1 MARVRVHHLT
11 SVDGEIVFDIDP
23 EIAGITAGGTR
34 VADGVTV
41 DEVAQLARAMTY
53 KFAAFEQRLGGAK
66 AGIRPRLID
75 THADTMARYCD
86 EIRPL
91 VEARTFL
98 TGADMG
104 TVTADFA
111 SLRDPGAINV
121 FDEVIDGV
129 GFEELVTGRGVLAAA
144 EAWLG
149 GLEGRTIAL
158 EGFGA
163 VGGGVAREAVRRGA
177 RLVAVSTVD
186 GAVADSAGLDVEAL
200 FDARAEYGERFV
212 NHLDLELHR
221 PVELHRLPVDVLI
234 PGARTGV
241 IDAPV
246 AEQVRAKAV
255 VPAANVPYTADGLE
269 TLRRRRIPALPDFI
283 TNAGA
288 VLAYQAPPGLPP
300 HEVLAR
306 ADRLIAERIADAKI
320 ARMDPYAH
328 AVLMA
333 ETFITTWIPA
343 EHRPSGPA
351 LAGAVEV

>member
-1 MARVRVHHLT
+1 MLVHHLQ

-23 EIAGITAGGTR
+23 DITGITAGGTR
-34 VADGVTV
+34 VVDGVTV

-53 KFAAFEQRLGGAK
+53 KFASFEQRLGGAK
-66 AGIRPRLID
+66 AGIRPRLLD
-75 THADTMARYCD
+75 THAETMQRYCD

-98 TGADMG
+98 TGADLG

-111 SLRDPGAINV
+111 PLRAPGSTSV

-144 EAWLG
+144 DAWLG

-163 VGGGVAREAVRRGA
+163 VGGGVARDAKRRGA
-177 RLVAVSTVD
+177 KLVAVSTIE
-186 GAVADSAGLDVEAL
+186 GAVADGTGLDIDAL
-200 FDARAEYGERFV
+200 FEARAEHGDAFV
-212 NHLDLELHR
+212 HHLDLEVHR
-221 PVELHRLPVDVLI
+221 AGELHELPVDVLI

-241 IDAPV
+241 HDADV
-246 AEQVRAKAV
+246 AARIGAKVV

-269 TLRRRRIPALPDFI
+269 VLRRRGIPALPDFV

-288 VLAYQAPPGLPP
+288 VLAYQSPPGLPAG
-300 HEVLAR
+300 EVLAR
-306 ADRLIAERIADAKI
+306 ADRLIAERIDAAKM
-320 ARMDPYAH
+320 ARMDPYGH

-333 ETFITTWIPA
+333 DTFLATWVPA
-343 EHRPSGPA
+343 EHRPSSPA
-351 LAGAVEV
+351 LAGSVTA